1 MKFAGKR
8 KQVNEVREKRF
19 NEWYE
24 RCDVQNREREGGGMM
39 TMMQI
44 KINVEEEWEE
54 EEERVKERENKKIM
68 GRWLT
73 FH

>member
-24 RCDVQNREREGGGMM
+24 RCDVENREREREGGGMM

-44 KINVEEEWEE
+44 KINVEEE
-54 EEERVKERENKKIM
+54 
-68 GRWLT
+68 
-73 FH
+73 